1 MQTTM
6 IKILYL
12 LGLLLIDFA
21 ELKSQCGAVIN
32 SFPYT
37 EGFETSDGGWV
48 SGGVGNDWTWGTPA
62 KPLISSAGG
71 GTRCWI
77 VGGLTGSSY
86 TNAEASWIQSPCF
99 DFTNLNY
106 PLISFKINWETEQQF
121 DGASF
126 QYSIDNGSS
135 WITIGPANYT
145 DCIQKNWFNQDPVT
159 YLSPL
164 TAERR
169 GWSGNMQATSGGC
182 RGGGGSN
189 GWVTATTIAP
199 GLAFRP
205 SVIFRFIFGA
215 GTICNNYDGA
225 AVDDMWIGEAPPNEA
240 DFTYSC
246 VNNNTISF
254 TNTSALCPST
264 FSWNFGDPVSGVNN
278 TSAEANPSHT
288 FSAPG
293 TYNVTLTV
301 SGPGN
306 APSTKTKQVTALNV
320 TTTMLTMADC
330 QTNTGGS
337 LIVSVEG
344 TTAPLNTLWSTAPPQ
359 TTTIASNLAAG
370 DYSVTVSGAGICTV
384 TAPGKVE
391 TDLSC
396 IAVYFPTGFT
406 PNDDGK
412 NDSFGPLGSL
422 VLINNYQFSIYNRW
436 GEKVFFS
443 TNPFEK
449 WDGKVRGKRADANSF
464 VWIAEFTLPGKPR
477 EFRKGIVALI
487 R

>member
-12 LGLLLIDFA
+12 LGLLVIGFA
-21 ELKSQCGAVIN
+21 ELKSQCGAAIN

-145 DCIQKNWFNQDPVT
+145 DCVQKNWFNQDPVT

-199 GLAFRP
+199 GLAFQP

-215 GTICNNYDGA
+215 GTICNNYDGV
-225 AVDDMWIGEAPPNEA
+225 AVDDIWIGEAPPNEA
-240 DFTYSC
+240 DFTYGC
-246 VNNNTISF
+246 VNNNTINF
-254 TNTSALCPST
+254 TNMSALCPST
-264 FSWNFGDPVSGVNN
+264 FSWDFGDPVSGVNN

-320 TTTMLTMADC
+320 ITTMLTMADC

-344 TTAPLNTLWSTAPPQ
+344 TTAPLNILWNTAPPQ

-412 NDSFGPLGSL
+412 NDSFAPLGSL
-422 VLINNYQFSIYNRW
+422 GLINNYQFSIYNRW

-464 VWIAEFTLPGKPR
+464 VWLAEFTLPGKPR